1 MNNLLSYLDD
11 AAVRQKINRNDK
23 YLLDQLFVLKSV
35 VPFILAHM
43 FQFSR
48 YTRCAMFW
56 GSCFARLRGS
66 TLAQPHNLNGTLR
79 ITNFKARFQ
88 EQ

>member
-43 FQFSR
+43 FQFFPLHTMC
-48 YTRCAMFW
+48 YVLGELFC
-56 GSCFARLRGS
+56 
-66 TLAQPHNLNGTLR
+66 
-79 ITNFKARFQ
+79 
-88 EQ
+88 